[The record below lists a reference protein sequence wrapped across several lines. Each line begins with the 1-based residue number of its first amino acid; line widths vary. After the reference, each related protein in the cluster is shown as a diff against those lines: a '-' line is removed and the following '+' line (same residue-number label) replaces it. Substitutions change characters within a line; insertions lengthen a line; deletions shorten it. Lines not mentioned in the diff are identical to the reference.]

1 MHKSILSVLNKRLI
15 GQERRVFVI
24 TGTERGP
31 DGPELNVLTERAFTA
46 EQAWQQAVDHAAGTA
61 FTPEKIEERKI
72 S

>member
-1 MHKSILSVLNKRLI
+1 MNRAIVNVLNKSRI

-61 FTPEKIEERKI
+61 FTPEKIEERKT

>member
-1 MHKSILSVLNKRLI
+1 MNRAIVNALNKRTI
-15 GQERRVFVI
+15 GQVRRRFII

-61 FTPEKIEERKI
+61 FTPEKIEERK